1 MFTCLNRFRLGN
13 FAPFTLLTISIVFAA
28 LTFMAVSGVA
38 QQQTSSPQ
46 TSVTN
51 RQDLGPEDL
60 SQSIT
65 ITVWLRQ
72 HNKEAFDALI
82 QQMYEKG
89 SPSYHHWLTMAQYKA
104 KFAPT
109 EHDAELVREFLTSH
123 NLTVSATDKNNHYV
137 MAHGLVRDAQN
148 ALNVQINRFNVKG
161 TLRRAPTAIPT
172 VTGPAAAS
180 VAAVQVGELAYSSY
194 AAPAKDFDTG
204 LPRPGAPLVH
214 GVNPQGLFFSA
225 NCFRPPETKTFKTG
239 AGGPMAVYSGNRYGA
254 DITNGPPNLPSCGY
268 DSAEI
273 QEAYGLNK
281 AYSRGWDGTGQ
292 TIVIVDAFGSNTILH
307 DANTFSELNG
317 LPALTSTNFQI
328 FTPNGS
334 ANCGTDCING
344 NWQFETTLDVEW
356 AHSIAPK
363 ANIALVLAADN
374 SFTNLDIGNLFA
386 IQNLLGN
393 VVSNS
398 FGIPEIALIEL
409 FPSELVVENS
419 ISQLAAALGISQQIS
434 TGDAGDNL
442 LLDQQDFG
450 IDSVS
455 AGAGSTSP
463 FATAIGG
470 TSTFLNKNNSI
481 KLQTGWGLNFT
492 RIAEPDPNPP
502 TIPPLPFGFQEG
514 AGGGKSMFF
523 AKPSYQ
529 KGLPGKFRQT
539 PDISM
544 DADPETG
551 VEIIVTPDSVPGH
564 RQFVEVF
571 GGTSLSCPMF
581 SALWAIANQ
590 AAGVPLGQAAPYVY
604 KLSGNAI
611 TDVTDIT
618 SSFNVAGI
626 IFDPPNPPLFETPDD
641 LAAPLN
647 GTKNYIS
654 ALFQSSSSTRWD
666 VFTFGTDSSLKTG
679 PGWDNVTGVGTP
691 NAVPFIKQVVT
702 LSK

>member
-1 MFTCLNRFRLGN
+1 MLGGAASRN
-13 FAPFTLLTISIVFAA
+13 KTGACLLTDRR
-28 LTFMAVSGVA
+28 
-38 QQQTSSPQ
+38 TSPP
-46 TSVTN
+46 
-51 RQDLGPEDL
+51 RL
-60 SQSIT
+60 SESIT
-65 ITVWLRQ
+65 VTVWLRQ
-72 HNKEAFDALI
+72 HNKEAFDALV

-89 SPSYHHWLTMAQYKA
+89 SPDYHHWLTMAQYKA

-109 EHDAELVREFLTSH
+109 EHDAELVQEFLTSH
-123 NLTVSATDKNNHYV
+123 NLTVSSTDKNNHYV

-148 ALNVQINRFNVKG
+148 ALNVQINRFNING

-180 VAAVQVGELAYSSY
+180 VAAVQVGELAYSSN
-194 AAPAKDFDTG
+194 AAPAKDLDTG
-204 LPRPGAPLVH
+204 LPWPGAPLVD
-214 GVNPQGLFFSA
+214 GINPHGLFFSA

-239 AGGPMAVYSGNRYGA
+239 GGGPMAVYSGNRYGA

-273 QEAYGLNK
+273 QGAYGLNK
-281 AYSRGWDGTGQ
+281 AYSSGWDGTGQ
-292 TIVIVDAFGSNTILH
+292 TIVIVDAFGSNTILD
-307 DANTFSELNG
+307 DANAFSKLNG

-419 ISQLAAALGISQQIS
+419 ISELAAALGISQQIS
-434 TGDAGDNL
+434 TGDFGDNL
-442 LLDQQDFG
+442 LFDQRNFG

-492 RIAEPDPNPP
+492 RIADPNPNPP

-514 AGGGKSMFF
+514 SGGGRSMFF

-544 DADPETG
+544 NADPETG

-564 RQFVEVF
+564 AQFVEVF

-611 TDVTDIT
+611 ADVIDVT
-618 SSFNVAGI
+618 SPFNVAGI

-641 LAAPLN
+641 LAAPLD

-691 NAVPFIKQVVT
+691 NAVPFIKQVVA